1 MTCLFFLLFTFSP
14 LLLLL
19 PSLASSSSPI
29 LPTPHT
35 TALLLDALMSS
46 PLSVGSKLSERQA
59 EALVDPLIIPLGAGV
74 PCCFCGLHCSVSF
87 ICLNEQDFTNV
98 RQTGQT
104 SLGFHSTP
112 CPPPSHPH
120 IISLQSRTPP
130 PPPYCWSDLI

>member
-35 TALLLDALMSS
+35 TALLLDALISS

-87 ICLNEQDFTNV
+87 ICLNEQDFTNL
-98 RQTGQT
+98 RQTGQS
-104 SLGFHSTP
+104 SLGFHFTP
-112 CPPPSHPH
+112 CPPPPRIHTYLCSQGH
-120 IISLQSRTPP
+120 PP
-130 PPPYCWSDLI
+130 PHTVGLI